1 MSPPLPVTLR
11 DVSTRLI
18 ILARA
23 ALYRDAWRALLGNQP
38 EITIAGTAADAE
50 EAHDLLAAGER
61 TTVLIDLAIP
71 DPAVARR
78 LKDFDAQAGVLFLVQ
93 TYDLTEVLS
102 LLQADAAGVISREEQ
117 TGDLARAVI
126 AAGRG
131 EIILPPTIAARV
143 LGMLARGERLEGDL
157 VEPLS
162 ARETEVL
169 GLLARGLTNK
179 DIAQSLMLSVRTV
192 EAHLRSIF
200 GKLAV
205 GSRTEAALWAVRHG
219 YGEDAT

>member
-1 MSPPLPVTLR
+1 
-11 DVSTRLI
+11 
-18 ILARA
+18 
-23 ALYRDAWRALLGNQP
+23 
-38 EITIAGTAADAE
+38 
-50 EAHDLLAAGER
+50 
-61 TTVLIDLAIP
+61 
-71 DPAVARR
+71 
-78 LKDFDAQAGVLFLVQ
+78 
-93 TYDLTEVLS
+93 
-102 LLQADAAGVISREEQ
+102 
-117 TGDLARAVI
+117 
-126 AAGRG
+126 
-131 EIILPPTIAARV
+131 
-143 LGMLARGERLEGDL
+143 MLARGERLEGDL